1 MSIPDPQAIAQWIDE
16 IQALKQQITELKR
29 DRDTGYADADR
40 WRDRYMTEAQQR
52 RTETQTAQRTITAL
66 HREIEQLRGS
76 LAIALDRSI
85 DGIDLPDPAMLN
97 PNSATADTSTASPEV
112 SQQLRDLRE
121 QVLTLSEA
129 LAAERRN
136 HEETRRSLTMALGD
150 TMDVLNQER
159 SRRQSPNSP
168 ANSPANLPPNLP
180 L

>member
-52 RTETQTAQRTITAL
+52 RTETQTAQRTIAAL

-85 DGIDLPDPAMLN
+85 GGIDLSDPVMLT
-97 PNSATADTSTASPEV
+97 SDQDTTSTLTEP
-112 SQQLRDLRE
+112 QQLRELRE

-129 LAAERRN
+129 LAAEKRN
-136 HEETRRSLTMALGD
+136 HEDTRRSLTMALGD

-159 SRRQSPNSP
+159 SRRDPS
-168 ANSPANLPPNLP
+168 
-180 L
+180 

>member
-52 RTETQTAQRTITAL
+52 RTETQTAQRTIAAL

-85 DGIDLPDPAMLN
+85 EGIDLPDPAMLT
-97 PNSATADTSTASPEV
+97 PNLDTATAPAPTEQ
-112 SQQLRDLRE
+112 QQLRELRE
-121 QVLTLSEA
+121 QVLMLSEA
-129 LAAERRN
+129 LAAEKRN
-136 HEETRRSLTMALGD
+136 HEETRQSLTLALGD

-159 SRRQSPNSP
+159 SRRNS
-168 ANSPANLPPNLP
+168 S
-180 L
+180 

>member
-52 RTETQTAQRTITAL
+52 RTETQTAQRTIAAL

-85 DGIDLPDPAMLN
+85 EGIDLPDPAMLT
-97 PNSATADTSTASPEV
+97 PNLDTTSAPAEQ
-112 SQQLRDLRE
+112 QQLRELRE

-129 LAAERRN
+129 LAAEKRN
-136 HEETRRSLTMALGD
+136 HEETRRSLTLALGD

-159 SRRQSPNSP
+159 SRRNP
-168 ANSPANLPPNLP
+168 A
-180 L
+180 